1 MQSFCKYLQQYD
13 VDKLESAMQVL
24 MKQLAATLSKQRGIQ
39 YEFSPEFLEYSE
51 KKAAGTLKETLKASV
66 TEEQLKNIPLDNKV
80 AVISDRLVLKTS
92 ADLAFGNSGASMLK
106 DKELKAKQKEVHQIE
121 ANWSKNQKEIM
132 KAKLALTDTEADK
145 LARDMAKNKLIS
157 LCVQNGT
164 KHKYTAPLS
173 SQAEVNKLTESK
185 S

>member
-1 MQSFCKYLQQYD
+1 M
-13 VDKLESAMQVL
+13 
-24 MKQLAATLSKQRGIQ
+24 
-39 YEFSPEFLEYSE
+39 
-51 KKAAGTLKETLKASV
+51 
-66 TEEQLKNIPLDNKV
+66 DNKV
-80 AVISDRLVLKTS
+80 GENYFGHLSEQLRSKGGSAFQAISDRLVLKTS

-132 KAKLALTDTEADK
+132 KAKLALTNTEADK